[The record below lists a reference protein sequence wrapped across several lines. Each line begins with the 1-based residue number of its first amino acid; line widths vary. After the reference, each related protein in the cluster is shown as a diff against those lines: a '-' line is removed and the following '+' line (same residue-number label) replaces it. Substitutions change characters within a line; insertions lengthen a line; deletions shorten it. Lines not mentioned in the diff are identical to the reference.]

1 MKKEIVEKGKKY
13 QTAEFQKGIDH
24 KYKLSVDY
32 PLGVA
37 LVSWHVLMLAP
48 LLFAL
53 WFLPDLDIWWRENLR
68 VFCILASFGAVALVT
83 ILYWQRQIKQVWMNE
98 EGELFYKIRERE
110 KRLKFSDY
118 KYVRVVAYE
127 DYLVLKVIFTDEEND
142 RMRLL
147 FAGTLNFVPQKSLVM
162 SVAAMV
168 RLEDREPVIV
178 KNFTDEIGKSLL
190 KEGYEIKPVQQN
202 YPGGEGWLATRSE

>member
-1 MKKEIVEKGKKY
+1 MKKEIAKSKKKY
-13 QTAEFQKGIDH
+13 QSVEFQKGVNH

-37 LVSWHVLMLAP
+37 IVGWHVLMLAP

-68 VFCILASFGAVALVT
+68 VFCILASFGWVALIT
-83 ILYWQRQIKQVWMNE
+83 ILYWQSQIKQVWMNE
-98 EGELFYKIRERE
+98 EGELFYKIGERE
-110 KRLKFSDY
+110 KLLKFSDY
-118 KYVRVVAYE
+118 KYVRVVSYD
-127 DYLVLKVIFTDEEND
+127 DYLVLKIIFTDEEKD

-162 SVAAMV
+162 SVAGMV

-178 KNFTDEIGKSLL
+178 KTFTDEIGKSLL
-190 KEGYEIKPVQQN
+190 KEGFEIKAVQQN
-202 YPGGEGWLATRSE
+202 YPGGEGWLATRPE